1 MVNASLT
8 NLYLL
13 GMEFP
18 SNISDFSDQYCFVEW
33 STICFIP
40 DIVSYAGN
48 IARINFI
55 DIGDNLFKINGGA
68 SLHSFIYLFS
78 NPDNLMVYSVIVNS
92 LFCALFF
99 ILIKKYY
106 TLSVN
111 RVYLW
116 YLFLL
121 PFFII
126 YSVGPTK
133 EILLL
138 LGCVIFINSNSKFL
152 FTFSL
157 LLIILSRS
165 IMLPVIILSK
175 YLKFTTIR
183 IVILF
188 ILISITLPLFYTS
201 LGFSFFL
208 YDPNKLTQYVESLK
222 YSTSFFGF
230 IGLFAAGLKNLLE
243 PYIYLFK
250 TWDFSN
256 IILLINFIYFS
267 KFYYDLIV
275 IHKRINL
282 LKVDELKFYIFS
294 LLLLTTYPLIQSRYL
309 LIPVILAIIKIG
321 SIKYF
326 LKKSS

>member
-1 MVNASLT
+1 MIRNFLFIGFPIFIVNTSLT

-18 SNISDFSDQYCFVEW
+18 SNISDFSEQYCFVQW

-40 DIVSYAGN
+40 DIVKYAGDIAQIN
-48 IARINFI
+48 IN

-78 NPDNLMVYSVIVNS
+78 TPDNLMGYSLIVNS
-92 LFCALFF
+92 FFCALFF
-99 ILIKKYY
+99 ISIKKYY
-106 TLSVN
+106 TLSLK

-138 LGCVIFINSNSKFL
+138 LGCVIFINSDSKFL
-152 FTFSL
+152 SPFSL
-157 LLIILSRS
+157 LIIILARS

-175 YLKFTTIR
+175 YFKFTIIR
-183 IVILF
+183 IVISF
-188 ILISITLPLFYTS
+188 ILISITLPFFYLY
-201 LGFSFFL
+201 LGYSFFL
-208 YDPNKLTQYVESLK
+208 YDPNKLSQYIESLK

-230 IGLFAAGLKNLLE
+230 IGLFTAGLKNLLE
-243 PYIYLFK
+243 PYIYLVK

-256 IILLINFIYFS
+256 IILLLNFIYFS
-267 KFYYDLIV
+267 KFYYDLIL
-275 IHKRINL
+275 IHKKINL
-282 LKVDELKFYIFS
+282 LTIDEFKFYILKRDLITKKDRWKFS
-294 LLLLTTYPLIQSRYL
+294 KNY
-309 LIPVILAIIKIG
+309 
-321 SIKYF
+321 
-326 LKKSS
+326 